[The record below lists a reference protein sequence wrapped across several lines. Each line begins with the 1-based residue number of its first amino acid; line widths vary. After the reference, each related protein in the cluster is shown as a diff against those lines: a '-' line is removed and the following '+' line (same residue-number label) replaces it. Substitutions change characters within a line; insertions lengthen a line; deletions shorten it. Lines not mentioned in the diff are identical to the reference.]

1 MSNTF
6 NSLSTKDVSKH
17 PELILKKTKDVSK
30 LSAMLRLL
38 INAVYRLQAIKVSA
52 IVASVFFRYI

>member
-1 MSNTF
+1 MIYMI
-6 NSLSTKDVSKH
+6 NSLSTKDVSKR

-38 INAVYRLQAIKVSA
+38 INAVSD
-52 IVASVFFRYI
+52 